1 MHHHNVETFIFPPR
15 MPGIRA
21 ETHTGALFG
30 INSRQRDLETETEP
44 STTEMIQL
52 VQLRSDQNP
61 TLE

>member
-30 INSRQRDLETETEP
+30 INSRQRDLENGP